1 MTPRKILPAL
11 IAGAAAASLIAGCGG
26 SDSQPSS
33 QPKAAAAPAD
43 PTSGA
48 SGDSVTIS
56 SFKFQPATLTVRS
69 GGKITVTNNDSTT
82 HTATADD
89 GNTFDTGDID
99 PGSSATFS
107 VDKPGTVA
115 YHCNIHPFM
124 KATIVVK

>member
-1 MTPRKILPAL
+1 LTPRKILPAL
-11 IAGAAAASLIAGCGG
+11 VAGAAAASLIAGCGG
-26 SDSQPSS
+26 SDSKPSS
-33 QPKAAAAPAD
+33 QLKAAAAPAD
-43 PTSGA
+43 A
-48 SGDSVTIS
+48 SGDAVTIS
-56 SFKFQPATLTVRS
+56 SFKFQPATLTVKS
-69 GGKITVTNNDSTT
+69 GAEITVTNHDSTT